1 MAQDILSFMPTPLNY
16 IVRILIA
23 AACGFAIGFE
33 RKQRSKEAGIRT
45 HAIVAL
51 GACLMMIISKY
62 AFWDT
67 EIGKFD
73 GSRIAAQ
80 VVSGI
85 GFIGTGMIVYSKGA
99 LHGLTT
105 AAGIWATA
113 GVGMCIGAGGNTM
126 LIVGASAT
134 VIIVSLHLF
143 LHMPFRLFQSTNSHQ
158 IQVQFKV
165 CDNAV
170 DQIKRIFRATRSF
183 RMRITSDGTNK
194 TGTILLRT
202 TFIPDDSDWQKIM
215 DEYPFIT
222 AIEYFEEEW
231 Q

>member
-67 EIGKFD
+67 EIGKYD
-73 GSRIAAQ
+73 ASRIASQ

-134 VIIVSLHLF
+134 VIIISLHLF

-170 DQIKRIFRATRSF
+170 DQIKRIFHAKRSF

-215 DEYPFIT
+215 DKYPFIT